1 MSNVE
6 RAGFR
11 ADLGPA
17 DLGGEVMSE
26 GARMARSFLSRA
38 FGGRPRDAIG
48 MVMAIGGVAGV
59 LINALYLQP
68 GPHPAPIFTI
78 KPRPVSAAN
87 ATSALHVPRPRPGDL
102 AKTESGARSQ
112 TDIIADIQ
120 RELERR
126 GFYDGPIDGFHG
138 PRTDAAIRDFEQAA
152 GLKPAAQPSEEL
164 LQIILRSSAKPA
176 PASQQR
182 ALQDANASVRGDA
195 IGDLIAGSSR
205 RVLAVQRA
213 LGDFGYGPVKP
224 TGVVGPDTRA
234 AIEKFERD
242 RRLPVTGQLSDR
254 LVRELAATTGRPLE

>member
-1 MSNVE
+1 ME
-6 RAGFR
+6 RTGFR
-11 ADLGPA
+11 ADLGSA
-17 DLGGEVMSE
+17 ESVAEEASI
-26 GARMARSFLSRA
+26 ARGLLSHLFRA
-38 FGGRPRDAIG
+38 RPRNVIG
-48 MVMAIGGVAGV
+48 MGLAIGGVAAV

-87 ATSALHVPRPRPGDL
+87 TTGAVRIPRPRPGDPV
-102 AKTESGARSQ
+102 KPESDARPPA
-112 TDIIADIQ
+112 DIVADIQ

-138 PRTDAAIRDFEQAA
+138 PRTDAAIRDFEQV
-152 GLKPAAQPSEEL
+152 GGIKPAAQPSEEL
-164 LQIILRSSAKPA
+164 LRTILRSSAKPA
-176 PASQQR
+176 PGFQQR
-182 ALQDANASVRGDA
+182 PAQNASASGQGDA

-205 RVLAVQRA
+205 RLLAVQRA

-224 TGVVGPDTRA
+224 TGVLGADTRT

-242 RRLPVTGQLSDR
+242 RKLPVTGQLSDR